1 MEIQF
6 FLNGQSVKTEIQADT
21 RFWIWCGHMDV
32 TVSNVAVR
40 RLTVAF
46 APYGW
51 KENQCF
57 PALS

>member
-21 RFWIWCGHMDV
+21 LLLDLVRAHG